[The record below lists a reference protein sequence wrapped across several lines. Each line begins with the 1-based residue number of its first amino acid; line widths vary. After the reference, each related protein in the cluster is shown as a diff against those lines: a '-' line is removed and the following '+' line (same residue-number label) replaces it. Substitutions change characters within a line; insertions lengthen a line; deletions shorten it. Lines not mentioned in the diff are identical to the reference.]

1 MKIKSIEEII
11 DDHYDK
17 IFDELCDRG
26 DEFGELLIEVRVDV
40 DGKTIRRSWADREK
54 MLTERDKE

>member
-40 DGKTIRRSWADREK
+40 DGKTVRRSWADREK